1 MKNILSSLLVIILL
15 GTSGTVNY
23 VSAQG
28 NPEADKTSAMVSK
41 KMLLVLRLNELEYIK
56 VKELNLARISK
67 MTDALTQ
74 YSQDQSGLENRL
86 TEIER
91 EFEANLTEVLK
102 KESFL
107 RYAEFKMTPEG
118 DVLAM
123 MKNASGAG
131 TTPAK

>member
-1 MKNILSSLLVIILL
+1 MKNFFSTLLVITLL
-15 GTSGTVNY
+15 GTSSTVNS
-23 VSAQG
+23 VFAQS

-41 KMLLVLRLNELEYIK
+41 KMLQVLRLNELEYIK

-67 MTDALTQ
+67 MTEALTK
-74 YSQDQSGLENRL
+74 YSHDQAGLETKL

-107 RYAEFKMTPEG
+107 RYADFKMTPEG
-118 DVLAM
+118 DVLALV
-123 MKNASGAG
+123 KNASAG
-131 TTPAK
+131 NTTPAK